1 MQEASQAF
9 IHLDR
14 LTRNL
19 RLLQDLAGPR
29 PLWPCVKAN
38 AYGHG
43 LELIVRHLESLG
55 IDTVCVAHVSEAVLL
70 REVGIGATILVLSAP
85 PPEACETIVAHRLE
99 PVVGSREVLE
109 ALSQASAQLAQPV
122 SVHLKVDTGMGRIGL
137 LPQQMPDLVARAT
150 ALEGIQVR
158 GLMSHFPLADEPESA
173 ISQKQIET
181 FERVCA
187 ETAEAAIPFRHMANS
202 AAIFDWPESR
212 FDAVRPGIAMY
223 GLRPSPAIAHPRV
236 AELEPILDWTTR
248 LTFLKEVPAGVGL
261 SYGHT
266 FSTDRPSLIGTFPVG
281 YGDGLPRS
289 LSNRMEVLVGGQRC
303 PQVGTI
309 TMDQT
314 LVDVTALRGR
324 VAVGD
329 PVVLVGQ
336 QGVEQARV
344 DRWAETLSTINYE
357 MVTGISAR
365 VPRVAI
371 DAGPEDAG

>member
-1 MQEASQAF
+1 VQEASQAF

-43 LELIVRHLESLG
+43 LEIIVRHLESLS
-55 IDTVCVAHVSEAVLL
+55 IDTVCVAHVSEAVSL
-70 REVGIGATILVLSAP
+70 RQAGVEATIVVLSAP
-85 PPEACETIVAHRLE
+85 PPEACGAIVEHRLE

-109 ALSQASAQLAQPV
+109 SLSQASADRKRPV
-122 SVHLKVDTGMGRIGL
+122 SVHLKVDTGMGRIGVS
-137 LPQQMPDLVARAT
+137 PEQMPELVAQAT
-150 ALEGIQVR
+150 ALEGISVR
-158 GLMSHFPLADEPESA
+158 GLMSHFSLADEPESTF
-173 ISQKQIET
+173 SQTQIEA
-181 FERVCA
+181 FERACA
-187 ETAEAAIPFRHMANS
+187 ETAATDIPFRHMANS

-223 GLRPSPAIAHPRV
+223 GLRPSTGIAHPRA
-236 AELEPILDWTTR
+236 AELEPVLDWVTR

-266 FSTDRPSLIGTFPVG
+266 FRTERPSLIGTFPVG

-289 LSNRMEVLVGGQRC
+289 LSNRMEVLVGGQWC

-324 VAVGD
+324 VDVGD

-336 QGVEQARV
+336 QGAEQAHV
-344 DRWAETLSTINYE
+344 DQWAETLSTINYE
-357 MVTGISAR
+357 IVTGISAR
-365 VPRVAI
+365 VPRIPV
-371 DAGPEDAG
+371 